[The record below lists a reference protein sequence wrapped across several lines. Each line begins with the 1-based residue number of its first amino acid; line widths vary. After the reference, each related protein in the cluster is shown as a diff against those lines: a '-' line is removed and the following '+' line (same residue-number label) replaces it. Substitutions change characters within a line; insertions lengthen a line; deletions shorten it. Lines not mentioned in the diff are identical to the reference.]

1 MNNLLLILLFV
12 ASIGYSQ
19 QEINIKAPL
28 KKATVFFTGTQLFH
42 ELKMELKKGKQD
54 LVFKELTDFVDPN
67 SIQIKAKGDLTILGV
82 KLRKSYEEQNSSK
95 KEIELLNKQK
105 NDLQLRNEDLQN
117 EYVVLEIDKNL
128 LLINQNLK
136 GVNEGV
142 KMSELKEAYAFM
154 HEKLMAI
161 NKRKTDIYSELEEI
175 QKEINAIE
183 QKILSLRNVPI
194 VNYSEVLVE
203 VDVNANTSAELFLSY
218 ISPNATWAPF
228 YDMRSDGI
236 GKPIQLEAKA
246 LISQGTGI
254 DWQNI
259 DLVLSTNDPYENIQ
273 APTIKPWYIFYNN
286 NPQKYNKTPRK
297 LPVVNYDGQK
307 IRGEVI
313 DVSTGLPMSFA
324 NIKFRSNPN
333 IFATSDFD
341 GKFEIT
347 VPKGEKYIIASYVGF
362 NEQQV
367 AINSAYIKFFMKPK
381 EVELLEVQVIEDKKR
396 ISQKNI
402 NYDGVTQSYAN
413 GTYNLAEV
421 QVAGVNGRKR
431 TYKRKDLGFKNE
443 NITTN
448 WAPTV
453 TTISEKKDMRM
464 EYSIASKMTI
474 PSNNLDY
481 KVSIANYELKAN
493 YEYHCVPK
501 MDQSVYLSAEVSGWE
516 NLNLLSGESNLYFDG
531 TYLGKSYLD
540 ANTTKDTLSFSFGKE
555 NKMEIDRIRIKEK
568 SRQRVLNNRQK
579 VEIAWEIRV
588 KNNGASMIPLIIKD
602 QFPISKDADIKVK
615 EGKIEDGNIEEN
627 TRIITWRFDQGLVKT
642 KSLFFDYSVDYK
654 YGNRLYLE

>member
-273 APTIKPWYIFYNN
+273 APTIKPWFIFYNN

-367 AINSAYIKFFMKPK
+367 AINSAYIKFFMKPQ

-421 QVAGVNGRKR
+421 QVAGVNGRK
-431 TYKRKDLGFKNE
+431 YKRKDLGFKNE

-501 MDQSVYLSAEVSGWE
+501 MDQSVYLSAKVSGWE

>member
-273 APTIKPWYIFYNN
+273 APTIKPWFIFYNN

-367 AINSAYIKFFMKPK
+367 AINSAYIKFFMKPQ

-421 QVAGVNGRKR
+421 QVAGVNGRK
-431 TYKRKDLGFKNE
+431 YKRKDLGFKNE

-453 TTISEKKDMRM
+453 TTTSEKKDMRM

-501 MDQSVYLSAEVSGWE
+501 MDQSVYLSAKVSGWE